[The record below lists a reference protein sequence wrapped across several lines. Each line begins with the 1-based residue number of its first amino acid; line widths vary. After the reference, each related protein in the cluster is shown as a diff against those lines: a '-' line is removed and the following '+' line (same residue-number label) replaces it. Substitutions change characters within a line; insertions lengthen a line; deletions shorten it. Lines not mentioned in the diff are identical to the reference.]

1 MKIRHTLALSAA
13 LSAFAMP
20 AMAQDAATSEEDP
33 PVIDASE
40 IVVTAVARGQ
50 NVLDSSVSVSSID
63 SEALV
68 DLAPRSSAE
77 LIRQIPGIRSESSGG
92 DGNANIAVRGLP
104 VASGGAKFLQL
115 QEDGLPILEFG
126 DITFGNADIFL
137 RTDYSVARVEA
148 VRGGSASTFASNS
161 PGGVINFISKT
172 GTREGGSL
180 GLTAGLD
187 YREFRADFDYG
198 GSIDDNTDFHI
209 GGFSHIGD
217 GPRDVGYDG
226 SRGGQIRANIT
237 RNFANGYVRV
247 YGKYLNDHSVA
258 YLPNPVFVTGS
269 DADPTYTSIA
279 NFSINSNSLH
289 SPNFRPI
296 TTLDQANQVQTYNID
311 EGMHPKVLAGGFEAE
326 FDVGGFTVTN
336 RFRYANISGAFVS
349 PFPGSVTGAQAAADA
364 IGGPGSSLFYATGP
378 QAGQIVA
385 NPASLGG
392 NGLVANIV
400 TFNTR
405 LNSLDNLTND
415 LRATTEFD
423 VGGGSASL
431 TGGFYYSQQDIDTAW
446 LWTSHLMSVQGDGN
460 AVLLDVRNAVGVP
473 QTQNGTVGYSA
484 AFFGNCCRR
493 SYDLEY
499 TTKAPFAALG
509 LEFGG
514 LSLDGSVRWDFS
526 EAKGRTFGDG
536 PVTTRD
542 INGNGAINRAETL
555 VSVLPTTGAAL
566 VDYDTD
572 YLSYSVG
579 ANYLVSDSFSIF
591 GRYSRGGR
599 ANADRI
605 LFNANNVDPAT
616 GELRNS
622 DVAVDFV
629 KQAEIGVKYR
639 AGGLSFYATAFD
651 ARTEEENFEATTQTV
666 FSRAYK
672 ARGVELEGSY
682 RMGPFSLSGGATYTD
697 AEIDR
702 DNISPANVGNTPRRQ
717 ADWIYQA
724 TAAYDSELFG
734 LGVNAVGTSDSYA
747 QDSNQ
752 LVLPGFTA
760 VNAFVNLRPADG
772 ITLSLNAN
780 NVFDVE
786 GFTEA
791 EEGAIPANG
800 IVRARSINGRTLSA
814 SVRFD
819 F

>member
-226 SRGGQIRANIT
+226 SRGGQIKANIT

-423 VGGGSASL
+423 FGGGSVSL

-446 LWTSHLMSVQGDGN
+446 LWTSHLMSVQGDGD

-514 LSLDGSVRWDFS
+514 LSLDGSIRWDFS

>member
-1 MKIRHTLALSAA
+1 M
-13 LSAFAMP
+13 
-20 AMAQDAATSEEDP
+20 
-33 PVIDASE
+33 
-40 IVVTAVARGQ
+40 
-50 NVLDSSVSVSSID
+50 
-63 SEALV
+63 
-68 DLAPRSSAE
+68 
-77 LIRQIPGIRSESSGG
+77 
-92 DGNANIAVRGLP
+92 
-104 VASGGAKFLQL
+104 
-115 QEDGLPILEFG
+115 
-126 DITFGNADIFL
+126 
-137 RTDYSVARVEA
+137 
-148 VRGGSASTFASNS
+148 
-161 PGGVINFISKT
+161 
-172 GTREGGSL
+172 
-180 GLTAGLD
+180 
-187 YREFRADFDYG
+187 
-198 GSIDDNTDFHI
+198 
-209 GGFSHIGD
+209 
-217 GPRDVGYDG
+217 
-226 SRGGQIRANIT
+226 
-237 RNFANGYVRV
+237 
-247 YGKYLNDHSVA
+247 
-258 YLPNPVFVTGS
+258 
-269 DADPTYTSIA
+269 
-279 NFSINSNSLH
+279 
-289 SPNFRPI
+289 
-296 TTLDQANQVQTYNID
+296 
-311 EGMHPKVLAGGFEAE
+311 
-326 FDVGGFTVTN
+326 
-336 RFRYANISGAFVS
+336 
-349 PFPGSVTGAQAAADA
+349 TGAQAAADA
-364 IGGPGSSLFYATGP
+364 IGGPSSSLFYATGP

-446 LWTSHLMSVQGDGN
+446 LWTSHLMSVQGDGD
-460 AVLLDVRNAVGVP
+460 AVLLDVRNAAGVP

-514 LSLDGSVRWDFS
+514 LSLDGSIRWDFS

-605 LFNANNVDPAT
+605 LFNANNIDPAT

-702 DNISPANVGNTPRRQ
+702 DNISPANVGNMPRRQ

-752 LVLPGFTA
+752 LVLLGFTA

>member
-13 LSAFAMP
+13 LSAFTTP
-20 AMAQDAATSEEDP
+20 AFAQDAATQDEDP
-33 PVIDASE
+33 PAIDVSE

-50 NVLDSSVSVSSID
+50 NVLDSSVSVSSLN
-63 SEALV
+63 SEAIV

-92 DGNANIAVRGLP
+92 EGNANIAVRGLP

-161 PGGVINFISKT
+161 PGGVVNFISKT

-198 GSIDDNTDFHI
+198 GSIDANTDFHI

-226 SRGGQIRANIT
+226 ARGGQIKANLT

-258 YLPNPVFVTGS
+258 YLPNPVLVSGS

-279 NFSINSNSLH
+279 NFSINSDSLH

-296 TTLDQANQVQTYNID
+296 TTLDQANQVETYNIN
-311 EGMHPKVLAGGFEAE
+311 EGMHPKVLAGGLEAQ
-326 FDVGGFTVTN
+326 FDIGSFTVTN
-336 RFRYANISGAFVS
+336 RFRYADISGAFVS

-364 IGGPGSSLFYATGP
+364 IGGPGSSLFYASGP

-385 NPASLGG
+385 NPATLGG

-423 VGGGSASL
+423 FGGGSASL

-446 LWTSHLMSVQGDGN
+446 LWTSHLMSVEGNGD
-460 AVLLDVRNAVGVP
+460 AVLLDVRNAAGVP
-473 QTQNGTVGYSA
+473 QTQDGTVGYSA

-542 INGNGAINRAETL
+542 INGNGTINRAETL

-572 YLSYSVG
+572 YVSYSVG
-579 ANYLVSDSFSIF
+579 ANYLVTDSFSIF

-605 LFNANNVDPAT
+605 LFNANNVDPVT
-616 GELRNS
+616 GNLRSS

-629 KQAEIGVKYR
+629 KQAEIGAKYR
-639 AGGLSFYATAFD
+639 SGGLSFYATVFD

-666 FSRAYK
+666 FSRVYN
-672 ARGVELEGSY
+672 ARGVELEGAY

-697 AEIDR
+697 AEISR

-734 LGVNAVGTSDSYA
+734 LGVNAVGTSDSFA

-780 NVFDVE
+780 NVFDTK

-791 EEGAIPANG
+791 EEGAIPPNG

>member
-1 MKIRHTLALSAA
+1 M
-13 LSAFAMP
+13 
-20 AMAQDAATSEEDP
+20 
-33 PVIDASE
+33 
-40 IVVTAVARGQ
+40 
-50 NVLDSSVSVSSID
+50 
-63 SEALV
+63 
-68 DLAPRSSAE
+68 
-77 LIRQIPGIRSESSGG
+77 
-92 DGNANIAVRGLP
+92 
-104 VASGGAKFLQL
+104 
-115 QEDGLPILEFG
+115 
-126 DITFGNADIFL
+126 
-137 RTDYSVARVEA
+137 
-148 VRGGSASTFASNS
+148 
-161 PGGVINFISKT
+161 
-172 GTREGGSL
+172 
-180 GLTAGLD
+180 
-187 YREFRADFDYG
+187 
-198 GSIDDNTDFHI
+198 
-209 GGFSHIGD
+209 
-217 GPRDVGYDG
+217 
-226 SRGGQIRANIT
+226 
-237 RNFANGYVRV
+237 RV